1 MRRAKYKL
9 REPTLF
15 KAFLWLLPLSLAIY
29 IVVMGIVEDAV
40 VEGVGLAV
48 FFAAIFCAL
57 NMLYF
62 SMTHR
67 VIFKDHVCDVR
78 FHRTGHFI
86 PYAGV
91 TSAEMTRAGE
101 ISVKYHVELG
111 GGRFTS
117 YALPVVFRPEEPERV
132 LLELRGRVE
141 AAKADRQ
148 RIESG

>member
-78 FHRTGHFI
+78 FHPH
-86 PYAGV
+86 
-91 TSAEMTRAGE
+91 
-101 ISVKYHVELG
+101 
-111 GGRFTS
+111 
-117 YALPVVFRPEEPERV
+117 RPFHS
-132 LLELRGRVE
+132 LRR
-141 AAKADRQ
+141 RYQ
-148 RIESG
+148 RGNDPGWRNLSEVPR